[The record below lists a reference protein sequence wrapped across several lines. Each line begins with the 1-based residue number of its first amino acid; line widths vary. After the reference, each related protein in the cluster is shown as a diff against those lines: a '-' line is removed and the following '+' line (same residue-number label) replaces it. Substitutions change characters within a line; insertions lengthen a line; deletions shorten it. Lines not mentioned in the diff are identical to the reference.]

1 MMDGVIVFSFFLP
14 YVSVYERG
22 EWELYVPVAFP
33 SLSLGRS
40 EFFIIIIFNAKNCPL
55 VVAEL
60 TLEYFLFHVRRRK
73 PRLFFYFFVPFPRAS
88 TSPFERQTSLVCCV
102 CVCVLLRCVVK
113 RDFKK
118 EGGGEKKKMDRCP
131 ERMTHTDL
139 FTFQRFI
146 CCSFIFVCCVAKS
159 G

>member
-40 EFFIIIIFNAKNCPL
+40 EFFTIIIFNAKNCPL

-73 PRLFFYFFVPFPRAS
+73 PRLFFPFFLSRFPELAQVRSSAK
-88 TSPFERQTSLVCCV
+88 PLWFVV